1 MTATTQVAVIQMC
14 ATADVENNLRSTES
28 LVAEAAA
35 AGAEAVFAP
44 ETFTFI
50 GPGRARAGM
59 LEPLPAGGPIF
70 ERCRAMAAGNGV
82 HFVFGFHELGP
93 GRRAY
98 NTLVHLDA
106 AGEIRAMY
114 RKIHLFDA
122 DLADGTRL
130 LESKNTAAGDTPVVT
145 ELPFGTLGLSIC
157 YDLRFPRLYQR
168 LVDLGAVALAVPAAF
183 TSATGPDH
191 WHVLLRARAIEC
203 QAYIVAPAQHGE
215 HGHANRS
222 SYGHALIVDPWGD
235 VIAEC
240 PEHGDSFAMATI
252 DPERVAQVRRDLPSI
267 ANRMPIGDSAP
278 TLTGDGDTAGTSAAW
293 PTSARS

>member
-1 MTATTQVAVIQMC
+1 MTATTQVAVVQMC

-50 GPGRARAGM
+50 GPSRLRAGM
-59 LEPLPAGGPIF
+59 LEPLPEGGPILA
-70 ERCRAMAAGNGV
+70 RCRKMAADNGV
-82 HFVFGFHELGP
+82 HFIFGFHELAS
-93 GRRAY
+93 GRRGY
-98 NTLVHLDA
+98 NTCVHLDA

-130 LESKNTAAGDTPVVT
+130 LESRSTAAGDTPVVT
-145 ELPFGTLGLSIC
+145 EMPFGTLGLSIC
-157 YDLRFPRLYQR
+157 YDVRFPRLYQR
-168 LVDLGAVALAVPAAF
+168 LVDLGAVALTVPAAF

-203 QAYIVAPAQHGE
+203 QAYVVASAQYGE

-222 SYGHALIVDPWGD
+222 SYGHASIIDPWGN
-235 VIAEC
+235 VVAEC

-267 ANRMPIGDSAP
+267 ANRMPIGDAAP
-278 TLTGDGDTAGTSAAW
+278 TPAHS
-293 PTSARS
+293 

>member
-1 MTATTQVAVIQMC
+1 MTATTQVAVVQMC
-14 ATADVENNLRSTES
+14 ATADVERNLRATEA
-28 LVAEAAA
+28 LVADAAA

-50 GPGRARAGM
+50 GPGRLRAEI
-59 LEPLPAGGPIF
+59 LEPLPEGGPIF

-82 HFVFGFHELGP
+82 HFVFGFHETGP
-93 GRRAY
+93 EGRAY
-98 NTLVHLDA
+98 NTCVHLDP

-114 RKIHLFDA
+114 RKIHLFDV

-130 LESKNTAAGDTPVVT
+130 LESRYTEPGDALVAT

-157 YDLRFPRLYQR
+157 YDLRFPHLYQR
-168 LVDLGAVALAVPAAF
+168 LVDLGAVAIAAPAAF
-183 TSATGPDH
+183 TSTTGPDH

-203 QAYIVAPAQHGE
+203 QAYVIAAAQHGE

-235 VIAEC
+235 VVAEC
-240 PEHGDSFAMATI
+240 PEQGDSFAIAAI
-252 DPERVAQVRRDLPSI
+252 DSRRVEKVRRELPSI
-267 ANRMPIGDSAP
+267 ANRKPIGDRR
-278 TLTGDGDTAGTSAAW
+278 TAASAA
-293 PTSARS
+293 PNAG

>member
-1 MTATTQVAVIQMC
+1 MTATTQVAVVQMC
-14 ATADVENNLRSTES
+14 ATADVERNLRATEA
-28 LVAEAAA
+28 LVADAAA

-50 GPGRARAGM
+50 GPGRLRAEI
-59 LEPLPAGGPIF
+59 LEPLPEGGPIF

-82 HFVFGFHELGP
+82 HFVFGFHETGP
-93 GRRAY
+93 QGRAY
-98 NTLVHLDA
+98 NTCVHLDP

-114 RKIHLFDA
+114 RKIHLFDV

-130 LESKNTAAGDTPVVT
+130 LESRYTEPGDALVTT

-157 YDLRFPRLYQR
+157 YDLRFPHLYQR
-168 LVDLGAVALAVPAAF
+168 LVDLGAVAIAAPAAF
-183 TSATGPDH
+183 TSTTGPDH

-203 QAYIVAPAQHGE
+203 QAYVIAAAQHGE

-235 VIAEC
+235 VVAEC
-240 PEHGDSFAMATI
+240 PEQGDSFAIAAI
-252 DPERVAQVRRDLPSI
+252 DPRRAEKVRRELPSI
-267 ANRMPIGDSAP
+267 ANRKPIGDRPGAASAVP
-278 TLTGDGDTAGTSAAW
+278 NAG
-293 PTSARS
+293 

>member
-1 MTATTQVAVIQMC
+1 MNAKTQVAVVQMC
-14 ATADVENNLRSTES
+14 ATADVENNLRCTET
-28 LVAEAAA
+28 LVAQAA
-35 AGAEAVFAP
+35 AGGAAAVFAP

-50 GPGRARAGM
+50 GPGRLRSQM
-59 LEPLPAGGPIF
+59 LEPLPEGGPIL

-82 HFVFGFHELGP
+82 HFVFGFHETGP
-93 GRRAY
+93 EGRAC
-98 NTLVHLDA
+98 NTCVHLDP
-106 AGEIRAMY
+106 AGRIRAMY

-130 LESKNTAAGDTPVVT
+130 LESRYTEAGDTPVAT

-157 YDLRFPRLYQR
+157 YDLRFPHLYQR
-168 LVDLGAVALAVPAAF
+168 LVDLGAVAIAAPAAF

-203 QAYIVAPAQHGE
+203 QAYVIAAAQHGE
-215 HGHANRS
+215 HGHANRR

-235 VIAEC
+235 IVAEC
-240 PEHGDSFAMATI
+240 PGNGDSFAIAAI

-267 ANRMPIGDSAP
+267 ANRKPIGDGVSGQVPPASVRRVR
-278 TLTGDGDTAGTSAAW
+278 G
-293 PTSARS
+293 